1 MKISR
6 LIPFG
11 LAAVLGACGGSQ
23 ASSADFAGAAP
34 TYSNLAIAQNDGDAV
49 APAAPSGS
57 DTTAQQNATAPS
69 CHPHLMDRAHDIM
82 ARVNRHFYKHLAHVE
97 DLIQDHPQVAN
108 GTAASWEKIKDGID
122 RKFSMTRV
130 ANADGSATFTFQL
143 DLKQVTA
150 ASFTT
155 VMTGTVTAIGHAA
168 AADAGTA
175 DAGAG
180 ASLRERSGSITFDF
194 SALKAVIPTEEAE
207 GKIIDSFDN
216 LDDPAKG
223 EKRIASL
230 ALANFIADDD
240 GTRTPR
246 NASFVWEREPSIGG
260 SFAFQDQVDF
270 GCSKVASGSATV
282 DAVARWYKVD
292 GQTVHGRTDAKAS
305 GGPFTSG
312 KVLVGVTCGTGG
324 TAGKPAEGYWML
336 KVESATGTTVSG
348 DAATVGSA
356 CDTKLDP
363 KNGAPPALSDNATD
377 FDFSTVT
384 FATPYAFPNQW

>member
-1 MKISR
+1 MKISQW
-6 LIPFG
+6 IPLG
-11 LAAVLGACGGSQ
+11 LAAALGACGGSQ
-23 ASSADFAGAAP
+23 SSTASFADAAP

-49 APAAPSGS
+49 PPSANPG
-57 DTTAQQNATAPS
+57 TATQQNATAPS
-69 CHPHLMDRAHDIM
+69 CHPHLMDRSHDIM

-97 DLIQDHPQVAN
+97 ELIQDHAKTAT
-108 GTAASWEKIKDGID
+108 GTAASWENIKDGVD
-122 RKFSMTRV
+122 RKFSMTKA

-150 ASFTT
+150 AGFTT
-155 VMTGTVTAIGHAA
+155 VMTGTVTALGQAA
-168 AADAGTA
+168 AAD
-175 DAGAG
+175 AG
-180 ASLRERSGSITFDF
+180 ASLRERSGSVTFDF
-194 SALKAVIPTEEAE
+194 SALKTVIPAEEAE

-270 GCSKVASGSATV
+270 GCSHVASGAATV

-292 GQTVHGRTDAKAS
+292 GQTMHGRTDAKAS

-312 KVLVGVTCGTGG
+312 KVLVGVTCGAGG

-336 KVESATGTTVSG
+336 KVESAAGATVSG
-348 DAATVGSA
+348 DAATTGSA
-356 CDTKLDP
+356 CDVKLDP
-363 KNGAPPALSDNATD
+363 KNGAPPALANNATD
-377 FDFSTVT
+377 FDFSALT
-384 FATPYAFPNQW
+384 FTSPYPFPNQW